1 MRVAV
6 VGGKLQGVEATYL
19 AHKAGWEVI
28 LIDKDSKVPAAGL
41 CDIFYQ
47 LDITTETSGLSSVI
61 KTVDLVIPA
70 LEDTVALERLR
81 KSTARE
87 DIPLAYDAA
96 AYAVSSS
103 KKKSN
108 ALFAELGIQMPQ
120 SWPECNFPLVVKPS
134 ASSGSKGVRK
144 IRNREGLT
152 TFLQKA
158 GSKLDNWVI
167 QEFLEGPSY
176 SLEVIGFNGNC
187 VVFQPTEIEVDSHYD
202 SKRVFA
208 PAGLS
213 QTADKQFREITMKI
227 AKALNLIGIMDV
239 EAVLHNGT
247 FRVLEIDARLPS
259 QTPTVVNKS
268 KGVNML
274 TFLYEVFV
282 RCSAPAI
289 PEIDYEKGVIYE
301 HIKVSQGVLE
311 VLGEH
316 IMTEAGPLRYYED
329 FFGADEALTNFAPGC
344 SSWVA
349 ILIITGDS
357 REEAWGRRCEVIKD
371 IGDFFGLSVYHDSA
385 PAKSAPNVV
394 SSGSF
399 L

>member
-1 MRVAV
+1 VRVNV

-28 LIDKDSKVPAAGL
+28 LIDKNPKVPAAGL

-70 LEDTVALERLR
+70 LEDTIALERLR
-81 KSTARE
+81 ESTAKE

-103 KKKSN
+103 KEKSN
-108 ALFAELGIQMPQ
+108 ALFAELSIPIPRL
-120 SWPECNFPLVVKPS
+120 WPKCNFPLVVKPS

-144 IRNREGLT
+144 IRKMEDLT
-152 TFLQKA
+152 TFFQQA
-158 GSKLDNWVI
+158 GPKLDDWVI

-176 SLEVIGFNGNC
+176 SLEIIGFNGNC

-208 PAGLS
+208 PAELS
-213 QTADKQFREITMKI
+213 QIADKQFREISIKI
-227 AKALNLIGIMDV
+227 AKALNLTGIMDIEV
-239 EAVLHNGT
+239 ILHNGT
-247 FRVLEIDARLPS
+247 LKVLEIDARLPS

-268 KGVNML
+268 TGINML
-274 TFLYEVFV
+274 TFLYDVFV
-282 RCSAPAI
+282 RHSVPVVSG
-289 PEIDYEKGVIYE
+289 IDCEKGVVYE
-301 HIKVSQGVLE
+301 HIKVSQGVLKI
-311 VLGEH
+311 LGEH
-316 IMTEAGPLRYYED
+316 IMSEAGPLRYYEN
-329 FFGADEALTNFAPGC
+329 FFGADEALTNFAPGR

-349 ILIITGDS
+349 TLIITGNS
-357 REEAWGRRCEVIKD
+357 REEAWARRCEVIKD
-371 IGDFFGLSVYHDSA
+371 IRDYFGLSVYHDSA
-385 PAKSAPNVV
+385 PVDSVPNVV
-394 SSGSF
+394 SLGSF

>member
-47 LDITTETSGLSSVI
+47 LDIAAETSGLSSVI

-144 IRNREGLT
+144 IRNMEGLT

-158 GSKLDNWVI
+158 GPKLDDWVI
-167 QEFLEGPSY
+167 QEFLEGPAY
-176 SLEVIGFNGNC
+176 SLEVIGFNDNY

-208 PAGLS
+208 PAKLS
-213 QTADKQFREITMKI
+213 QIADKQFREISIKI
-227 AKALNLIGIMDV
+227 AKALNLTGIMDIEV
-239 EAVLHNGT
+239 ILHNGT
-247 FRVLEIDARLPS
+247 LKVLEIDARLPS

-268 KGVNML
+268 TGVNML
-274 TFLYEVFV
+274 TFLYDVFV
-282 RCSAPAI
+282 RHSVPVVSG
-289 PEIDYEKGVIYE
+289 IDCEKGVVYE

-311 VLGEH
+311 VAGEH
-316 IMTEAGPLRYYED
+316 IMSEAGPLRYYEN
-329 FFGADEALTNFAPGC
+329 FFGADEALTNFAPGR
-344 SSWVA
+344 SLWVA
-349 ILIITGDS
+349 TLIITGNS
-357 REEAWGRRCEVIKD
+357 REEAWARRCEVIKD
-371 IGDFFGLSVYHDSA
+371 IRDYFGLSVYHDSA
-385 PAKSAPNVV
+385 PAKSVPGAV
-394 SSGSF
+394 SLESF